1 MKLSKHIAG
10 PLLTA
15 SLISSLLFTA
25 VQTVSAETNNAEY
38 AVSAPY
44 TAERYEIRGNSTV
57 SFAEEVP
64 AETETKDENV
74 FMNFVLPLIVMFA
87 ISGLGAWKLSRK

>member
-1 MKLSKHIAG
+1 MKLSKHFAG
-10 PLLTA
+10 LLLTA

-38 AVSAPY
+38 APY

-74 FMNFVLPLIVMFA
+74 FMNFILPLIVMFA